1 MYRAFAREKIL
12 LTPCQQ
18 RDLEHY
24 IFPFPFP
31 REIKYNEIY
40 NNIFE
45 IEIDFIERIYFSF

>member
-24 IFPFPFP
+24 IFPFPSP
-31 REIKYNEIY
+31 RKIKYNEIY
-40 NNIFE
+40 NIFD
-45 IEIDFIERIYFSF
+45 EIDFIERIYFSF

>member
-24 IFPFPFP
+24 IFPFPSP

-40 NNIFE
+40 NIFDE
-45 IEIDFIERIYFSF
+45 IEIFIERIYFSF